1 MTKTLELEYKL
12 KVTVEVSNAESFS
25 EVEIQEGLK
34 EFKKEIQFQINTIE
48 INQGCLTTIDFE
60 LDEI

>member
-25 EVEIQEGLK
+25 EAEIQEGLK
-34 EFKKEIQFQINTIE
+34 EFKKEIQWQINSID
-48 INQGCLTTIDFE
+48 IKQGYIQVIDFE